1 MLHFGDRKWG
11 PKVQV
16 PIVQNGWG
24 SGAKFLWGLVS
35 NALKSSMTPI
45 TQFLIPYPITTKYST
60 VHGLFWKDE
69 FRMKQLDFKQT

>member
-60 VHGLFWKDE
+60 VGWECTVNHLGPNAW
-69 FRMKQLDFKQT
+69 TGV